1 MVRGNNGTHLGIGE
15 CPGAT
20 SSESVGRKRKS
31 PTLFASV
38 GLFESESD
46 YLRIRNTFSASG
58 LLSSFA
64 AGVPD

>member
-1 MVRGNNGTHLGIGE
+1 MGREWYILSGSASPGT
-15 CPGAT
+15 T
-20 SSESVGRKRKS
+20 SSKSVGRKRKS

-58 LLSSFA
+58 FFSSLA
-64 AGVPD
+64 MGEPD